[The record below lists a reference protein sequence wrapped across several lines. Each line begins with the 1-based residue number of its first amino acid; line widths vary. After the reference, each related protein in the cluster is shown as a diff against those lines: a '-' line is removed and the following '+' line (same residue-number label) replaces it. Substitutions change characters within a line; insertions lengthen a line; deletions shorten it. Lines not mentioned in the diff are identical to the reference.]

1 MPDKILSPNTDLVA
15 PPEQRG
21 AVARAA
27 GSATTAPP
35 VLTPAGIAQP
45 GPATAPAGI
54 AVPADVADPVGTAEP
69 VGTATLTSGDAGA
82 DGQGRRRRHDLLAAA
97 GPLLRRP
104 GFVLAALFV
113 VFVILSGLAPGLF
126 TSYKPSATSPVDK
139 LKGPSL
145 HHLFGTDELGR
156 DLFSRVLHGSTL
168 TIKATGGAV
177 LIAIVAGLAIG
188 VVAGFF
194 GGWVDSL
201 LMRIVDILL
210 AIPMLLMA
218 LVIVTAL
225 GFGLLPIAIAV
236 GTTITPTFARTT
248 RAEVLRVK
256 EQPYVEAAR
265 TGGASWG
272 RVLVRHILPNS
283 WGPVSVLAVLDFGTA
298 VLVVS
303 SLSFLG
309 FGTPPPAAEWGTL
322 ISNGRN
328 FLITSPWLS
337 LLPGLFVGLVV
348 FSLNHIARTLEE
360 MQR

>member
-1 MPDKILSPNTDLVA
+1 M
-15 PPEQRG
+15 
-21 AVARAA
+21 
-27 GSATTAPP
+27 
-35 VLTPAGIAQP
+35 
-45 GPATAPAGI
+45 
-54 AVPADVADPVGTAEP
+54 
-69 VGTATLTSGDAGA
+69 GDAGA
-82 DGQGRRRRHDLLAAA
+82 GGENRRRRDDLFAAA

-113 VFVILSGLAPGLF
+113 AFVIVSGLLPSLF
-126 TSYKPSATSPVDK
+126 TSYKPSATAPTDK

-145 HHLFGTDELGR
+145 DHLFGTDELGR

-194 GGWVDSL
+194 GGWVDSV
-201 LMRIVDILL
+201 LMRIIDILL

-236 GTTITPTFARTT
+236 GVTITPTFARTT

-272 RVLVRHILPNS
+272 RVLLRHILPNS

-298 VLVVS
+298 VLTIS

-348 FSLNHIARTLEE
+348 FSLNHIARTFEE
-360 MQR
+360 IQR